1 MNVKVTVN
9 INDKIWD
16 KFTQMVEEEELSRT
30 YAINEALSD
39 WVLIERMLRDKYK
52 ILLDNGSNI
61 IKELE
66 RRPNGRGKK

>member
-1 MNVKVTVN
+1 MNVKITVN

-52 ILLDNGSNI
+52 ILLDNGSGI